1 MHAYDGF
8 YTVFYTFSGRT
19 LKDLPVSAL
28 LHIFLLLF
36 PLALEHSVHISVIQ
50 AQWALHQQRRQHQ
63 CYVNP
68 EDSFHLSSL
77 CFFPFS
83 SPSFLLTFAEDPAI
97 TLLRYQVQLKMP
109 NSRRS
114 KTTLW
119 GKTKTRLRWRACYFT
134 LYRLW
139 ILYQGWFYMS
149 GFKHWLKYKC
159 AVSPRPR
166 CFVYSVI
173 SSAVCFSIFDISLAK
188 LCSLHFKSGG

>member
-119 GKTKTRLRWRACYFT
+119 GKQRRVSDGELV
-134 LYRLW
+134 
-139 ILYQGWFYMS
+139 ILHCTDYEF
-149 GFKHWLKYKC
+149 C
-159 AVSPRPR
+159 IR
-166 CFVYSVI
+166 
-173 SSAVCFSIFDISLAK
+173 VCFTCQDSSID
-188 LCSLHFKSGG
+188 